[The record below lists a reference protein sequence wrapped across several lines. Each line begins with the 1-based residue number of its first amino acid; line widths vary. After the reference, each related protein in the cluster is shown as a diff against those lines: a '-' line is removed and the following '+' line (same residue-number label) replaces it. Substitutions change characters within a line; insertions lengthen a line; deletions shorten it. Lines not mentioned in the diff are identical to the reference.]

1 MFGKKMPD
9 ALRMKFD
16 SNRTWREDNPDT
28 VFDHMNGV
36 IYQFTSRIDKFM
48 GPFYECIVWILTFI
62 SMLIWIAA
70 IAFLSLVAILLV
82 VAIVTGLLGIDLTPA
97 AEIAAAMK

>member
-1 MFGKKMPD
+1 MTKPD
-9 ALRMKFD
+9 ALRMEFD

-28 VFDHMNGV
+28 VFDKLNGV

-48 GPFYECIVWILTFI
+48 CPFYECLAWVLTFI
-62 SMLIWIAA
+62 SMLIWIVA
-70 IAFLSLVAILLV
+70 IAFIALVVLLLV
-82 VAIVTGLLGIDLTPA
+82 IAIVTGLLGIDLTPA